1 MIYKFISILFT
12 FWIRLRYFNRIKLS
26 GIIILDE
33 GFAKISIDK
42 GAKLIIKGNVS
53 LRKNTQILIRENAI
67 CIIGK
72 GSFFN
77 RNCSI
82 VCRKNIEIGEDCL
95 FGEDVKI
102 YDNDHLVDANKI
114 YKKKFKTS
122 KVLIGKNVWVGNNVN
137 ILKQSIIYSNSII
150 GAMSLVT
157 SDLKEP
163 GVFVGIPAKRIKS
176 R

>member
-1 MIYKFISILFT
+1 MTYKFISILFT
-12 FWIRLRYFNRIKLS
+12 FWIRLRYFNSIKLS
-26 GIIILDE
+26 GFIILE
-33 GFAKISIDK
+33 GGFVKINIAK
-42 GAKLIIKGNVS
+42 GAQLIIQGNIS

-72 GSFFN
+72 GTFFN
-77 RNCSI
+77 RNCSVI
-82 VCRKNIEIGEDCL
+82 CRESIQIGEDCL

-102 YDNDHLVDANKI
+102 YDNDHFEDVNKI

-137 ILKQSIIYSNSII
+137 ILKQSTIYSNSII

-163 GVFVGIPAKRIKS
+163 GVFVGIPSKRIKS

>member
-1 MIYKFISILFT
+1 MYRIFSILFT
-12 FWIRLRYFNRIKLS
+12 SYLKLRYFNRIKLS
-26 GIIILDE
+26 GVIILDG
-33 GFAKISIDK
+33 GFAKISIAK
-42 GAKLIIKGNVS
+42 GAKLVIKGNIS
-53 LRKNTQILIRENAI
+53 LRKNTQILVRENAV
-67 CIIGK
+67 CVIGK

-77 RNCSI
+77 RNCSLI
-82 VCRKNIEIGEDCL
+82 CRENIEIGNDCL

-102 YDNDHLVDANKI
+102 YDNDHFVDANKI

-122 KVLIGKNVWVGNNVN
+122 KVFIGKNVWVGNNVN
-137 ILKQSIIYSNSII
+137 ILKQSMIYSNSII

-163 GVFVGIPAKRIKS
+163 GVFVGIPSKRIKS

>member
-1 MIYKFISILFT
+1 MYKIFSILFT
-12 FWIRLRYFNRIKLS
+12 GFLKIRYFNRIKLF
-26 GIIILDE
+26 GIIILDG
-33 GFAKISIDK
+33 GFAKISIAK
-42 GAKLIIKGNVS
+42 GAKLIIKGNIS
-53 LRKNTQILIRENAI
+53 LRKNTQILVRENAI
-67 CIIGK
+67 CIVGK
-72 GSFFN
+72 GTFFN

-82 VCRKNIEIGEDCL
+82 VCRKHIEIGEDCL

-102 YDNDHLVDANKI
+102 YDNDHFVDANKI
-114 YKKKFKTS
+114 FKKKFKTS

-137 ILKQSIIYSNSII
+137 ILKQSMIYSNSII

>member
-1 MIYKFISILFT
+1 MYRVFSILFT
-12 FWIRLRYFNRIKLS
+12 GYLKLRYWNRIKLS

-42 GAKLIIKGNVS
+42 GAKLIIEGNVS

-82 VCRKNIEIGEDCL
+82 VCRDNIEIGQDCL
-95 FGEDVKI
+95 FGEGVKI
-102 YDNDHLVDANKI
+102 YDNDHFVDANKI

-137 ILKQSIIYSNSII
+137 ILKQAMIYSNSII